1 MDAGALR
8 RQVKGMIDARL
19 RSDIVPTVI
28 DEESAAVASYEA
40 ADAEDLVDAA
50 LEGMDAGALRRQV
63 KGMID
68 ARLRSD
74 IVPTVI
80 DEESAAVAS
89 YEAADAEDLVDAAL
103 EGMDAGALRRQVK
116 GMIDARLRSDIV
128 PTVIDEE
135 SAAVASYEAADAEDL
150 VDAALEG
157 MDAGALRR
165 QVKGMIDARLRS
177 DIVPTVIDEESAAV
191 ASYEAADAEDL
202 VDAALEGMDAGA
214 LRRQVKGMIDAR
226 LRSDIVPTVVDEV
239 SAAVSASDLTEL
251 HDRIQEEVASAD
263 IDVLEARFR
272 ELVSSTLHQRMQ
284 GAMTAEVS
292 HVEAKIGDIATAFIQ
307 ERMGQ
312 LTSSDDWR
320 VALADA
326 EAAFCTG
333 IVAMIEDSV
342 ATETAFA
349 QRIDEAIDGRITG
362 NTEFMTRLEQQAKYR
377 LVRVVAQDVMAKM
390 DRNDFVK
397 NDVVTEV
404 TSNEAVITP
413 IVETVSDSVLEHI
426 VSNTLDRFDNAEDA
440 AAVAMVQIDTEQPK
454 IVQVVKEL
462 EKTLTKHVSDTAAA
476 HLADHDSLSQMSE
489 KWLEKD
495 EQVVSSAVGYL
506 LQHITSVIRDR
517 VTLEASQTETIVGN
531 VLPSF
536 TAETDEVRA
545 AIRETRNRLIDRV
558 VNLTFHDMAN
568 PDHVAVEANK
578 RVADENERLRNAV
591 SASVEMLT
599 ERVSMAA
606 TEHLKDSSEI
616 ASQAVSAL
624 SSDLPEFERTVK
636 ATMALL
642 HGQIASEVGLRLKSS
657 DVVAADAR
665 MLLAEKPAEVEEAVS
680 LLENTILNE
689 VAGAA
694 KDLLYD
700 VQGASERAR
709 TFLKATKE
717 IDAIEEAVRVQLF
730 KSMAGKVVADLHDV
744 DKTSTEAFWHLDQQ
758 HAHVRN
764 AMSELRRQLLFT
776 IAKETM
782 TSLAD
787 SEAVASESHHL
798 IPASSG
804 PLTEAAS
811 RLRDKLVADVAEEAL
826 ELMKDTEAVV
836 SQADAQMGDNEEVLA
851 NMRGI
856 VERHLMESL
865 LASALSEIG
874 TKVSGMDDAAERLF
888 FRNAVKE
895 IQNVRENAH
904 SEDEEPVKVA
914 ATLSNEKDVTEAQAS
929 WSSLEELSS
938 STEKEPSAK
947 SWRVNEFRPEDW
959 DAVPGASADVN
970 RTKVRAFSKGE

>member
-1 MDAGALR
+1 MFFKPD
-8 RQVKGMIDARL
+8 QTNVSDAREAVKKQLL
-19 RSDIVPTVI
+19 RSLIQQVVDELGSAKNAELDADVAAVLKEDGFRDSIDSLRASVTEGVHRCLYDGLVADVVSQLDLSEESPDKYVEAVLEQADFSTLREGIRTQALNRVSSDVIPAIV
-28 DEESAAVASYEA
+28 DEESTALASYEA
-40 ADAEDLVDAA
+40 A
-50 LEGMDAGALRRQV
+50 LEEV
-63 KGMID
+63 
-68 ARLRSD
+68 
-74 IVPTVI
+74 
-80 DEESAAVAS
+80 
-89 YEAADAEDLVDAAL
+89 
-103 EGMDAGALRRQVK
+103 
-116 GMIDARLRSDIV
+116 
-128 PTVIDEE
+128 
-135 SAAVASYEAADAEDL
+135 
-150 VDAALEG
+150 
-157 MDAGALRR
+157 
-165 QVKGMIDARLRS
+165 
-177 DIVPTVIDEESAAV
+177 
-191 ASYEAADAEDL
+191 EDL

-226 LRSDIVPTVVDEV
+226 LRSDIVPTVVDEEA
-239 SAAVSASDLTEL
+239 SAVSASDLTEL
-251 HDRIQEEVASAD
+251 HDRIQQEVASANV
-263 IDVLEARFR
+263 DVVEARLR
-272 ELVSSTLHQRMQ
+272 ELVRSTLHERMQ
-284 GAMTAEVS
+284 GAMTAEVGQ
-292 HVEAKIGDIATAFIQ
+292 VEAKLGEISTAFIQ
-307 ERMGQ
+307 ERMRQ
-312 LTSSDDWR
+312 FTSSDDWQQT
-320 VALADA
+320 LTDA
-326 EAAFCTG
+326 ESAFTSG
-333 IVAMIEDSV
+333 IVALIEDAI

-362 NTEFMTRLEQQAKYR
+362 NKEFMTRLEEQAKYR
-377 LVRVVAQDVMAKM
+377 LVRVVAQDVMAKL

-404 TSNEAVITP
+404 TSNDAVITP
-413 IVETVSDSVLEHI
+413 IVETVSDLVQEHI
-426 VSNTLDRFDNAEDA
+426 VSSTLVRFDDAEDA
-440 AAVAMVQIDTEQPK
+440 AAVAMGQIDTEQPK
-454 IVQVVKEL
+454 IVQAVKEL
-462 EKTLTKHVSDTAAA
+462 EKTLSRYVSDTAAA
-476 HLADHDSLSQMSE
+476 RLADQESLSRMSE

-495 EQVVSSAVGYL
+495 EQVVTSAVEYL

-545 AIRETRNRLIDRV
+545 AIRETRNRLVDRV
-558 VNLTFHDMAN
+558 VNLTLHDMAN
-568 PDHVAVEANK
+568 PDQVAVEANK

-591 SASVEMLT
+591 SASVELLT
-599 ERVSMAA
+599 NRVSSTA
-606 TEHLKDSSEI
+606 TEHLKDASEI
-616 ASQAVSAL
+616 ASKAASAL
-624 SSDLPEFERTVK
+624 SGDLPEFERAIE

-642 HGQIASEVGLRLKSS
+642 HDQIASEVGLRLKSS

-665 MLLAEKPAEVEEAVS
+665 MLLAEKPAEVEQAVS
-680 LLENTILNE
+680 HLENTILKE

-730 KSMAGKVVADLHDV
+730 KTMAGKVVSDLHDV

-758 HAHVRN
+758 HEHVRN

-811 RLRDKLVADVAEEAL
+811 RLRDKLVADVAQEAL

-836 SQADAQMGDNEEVLA
+836 TQADAQMGDNEEVLA
-851 NMRGI
+851 TMRGI

-895 IQNVRENAH
+895 IQNVRETAN
-904 SEDEEPVKVA
+904 SEDGEPTAMA
-914 ATLSNEKDVTEAQAS
+914 ASLPNEKNLAEAQAS
-929 WSSLEELSS
+929 WSSLDELSGS
-938 STEKEPSAK
+938 KEKEPSAK

-970 RTKVRAFSKGE
+970 RTKVRAFPKGE

>member
-1 MDAGALR
+1 
-8 RQVKGMIDARL
+8 
-19 RSDIVPTVI
+19 
-28 DEESAAVASYEA
+28 
-40 ADAEDLVDAA
+40 
-50 LEGMDAGALRRQV
+50 
-63 KGMID
+63 
-68 ARLRSD
+68 
-74 IVPTVI
+74 
-80 DEESAAVAS
+80 
-89 YEAADAEDLVDAAL
+89 
-103 EGMDAGALRRQVK
+103 
-116 GMIDARLRSDIV
+116 
-128 PTVIDEE
+128 
-135 SAAVASYEAADAEDL
+135 
-150 VDAALEG
+150 
-157 MDAGALRR
+157 
-165 QVKGMIDARLRS
+165 
-177 DIVPTVIDEESAAV
+177 
-191 ASYEAADAEDL
+191 
-202 VDAALEGMDAGA
+202 
-214 LRRQVKGMIDAR
+214 MIDAR

-263 IDVLEARFR
+263 IDVVVARLR

-413 IVETVSDSVLEHI
+413 IVETVSDCVLEHI

-440 AAVAMVQIDTEQPK
+440 AAVAMGQIDTEQPK

-476 HLADHDSLSQMSE
+476 HLADHDSLSRMSE

-558 VNLTFHDMAN
+558 VNLTLHDMAN

-606 TEHLKDSSEI
+606 TEHLKDASEI

-624 SSDLPEFERTVK
+624 SSDLPEFERAVK

-811 RLRDKLVADVAEEAL
+811 RLRDKLVADVADEAL

-895 IQNVRENAH
+895 IHNVRENAH
-904 SEDEEPVKVA
+904 SEDEESATLA

-947 SWRVNEFRPEDW
+947 SWRVNEFRPEDC

-970 RTKVRAFSKGE
+970 RTKVRAFPKGE